1 MKSFSQFVTE
11 MQNRESPFHGNIR
24 PSGTYPKNLPY
35 IRQPDKEMDLFKRR
49 FKLAKLSDNDINAP
63 NAIIMHPAQIQ
74 FAKGFM
80 YVLIVHLPST
90 CRSPKTK

>member
-1 MKSFSQFVTE
+1 MKSFNQFVTE

-49 FKLAKLSDNDINAP
+49 FKLAKLSDNDINKLYKDKTNP
-63 NAIIMHPAQIQ
+63 KKPKEPPLDPYAIPVKKA
-74 FAKGFM
+74 
-80 YVLIVHLPST
+80 
-90 CRSPKTK
+90 